1 MTGTVLKFALVVDVT
16 ASQQPNINA
25 IREYLKKI
33 INDVMKKVSVV
44 VEIALVLYTDHEQNG
59 EKAEFVTKV
68 VPFSRNVQDVLEK
81 ISNITASGGGDL
93 CEAVGTA
100 MHKVLTELDWSV
112 PPDSFDE
119 PVNMAVWIT
128 DAPGHGIGGE
138 GDFFPNGCPG
148 FDSTELS
155 QEFVKKGICVS
166 VAACRTRGDPRIT
179 SPYSA
184 GNAWFRRL
192 ASITGGAF
200 VNLGDA
206 QQLVAVVT
214 NTAVETVEL
223 NALADQVQ
231 FLGVE
236 SVEEIPDHVY
246 RSLSDKSATLTQ
258 CDEEL
263 CQIDQ
268 HSEQLDSQACVSPVL
283 HVKTDKE
290 FKDAFKTWCRAN
302 MPQMPTGRN
311 HRYTRARLDD
321 DNEGDPVYRSLGA
334 AEQGEMEDVA
344 PIPAT
349 FTSSPPHKNST
360 PRAMMKR
367 SEKTIERLKVICSAR
382 LDKRLAEAASA

>member
-1 MTGTVLKFALVVDVT
+1 MTGTVLKFAIVADVT

-25 IREYLKKI
+25 IREYLKNI

-59 EKAEFVTKV
+59 DKPEFVTKV
-68 VPFSRNVQDVLEK
+68 IPFSRNVQDVLEK
-81 ISNITASGGGDL
+81 ISNITASGGGDM

-138 GDFFPNGCPG
+138 DDYFPNGCPG
-148 FDSTELS
+148 FDSTVLS

-166 VAACRTRGDPRIT
+166 VAACRTRHEARIT

-223 NALADQVQ
+223 NALADQIQ
-231 FLGVE
+231 HLGVE
-236 SVEEIPDHVY
+236 HIQEIPDHVY
-246 RSLSDKSATLTQ
+246 RSLSDNSATLTE

-263 CQIDQ
+263 SKIDQ
-268 HSEQLDSQACVSPVL
+268 DSAQLDSQACVSPVL

-302 MPQMPTGRN
+302 MPQFATGRN
-311 HRYTRARLDD
+311 PRYTRARLDN
-321 DNEGDPVYRSLGA
+321 NEGEPVYRSLGA
-334 AEQGEMEDVA
+334 ADNDDIEDVA

-349 FTSSPPHKNST
+349 FTSSPPHKNSM
-360 PRAMMKR
+360 PKAVMSRRDK
-367 SEKTIERLKVICSAR
+367 SIHRLKAICSAR
-382 LDKRLAEAASA
+382 MDKRIAAATA